1 MINVSK
7 TAKIH
12 SDSDLV
18 DGEGELHIGD
28 NCHIKKGVV
37 INCYGGIVRIE
48 HNVSIGE
55 YTILYGHG
63 GIVIGANVAIAP
75 HCVLSAQKHIS
86 PANVPLRYSGEIL
99 NLIEVKE
106 NCIISAHV
114 TITEGTSIGRNSFI
128 GAGSVVTRDIP
139 DYVFACGSPCKVVK
153 NLGQNKLYGY
163 TESRA

>member
-1 MINVSK
+1 MIKISK

-12 SDSDLV
+12 TDSDLV
-18 DGEGELHIGD
+18 DGGGELYIGD

-63 GIVIGANVAIAP
+63 GIVIGKNVAIAP

-86 PANVPLRYSGEIL
+86 PANIPLRYSGEIL
-99 NLIEVKE
+99 NSIEVKE
-106 NCIISAHV
+106 HSIISAHV
-114 TITEGTSIGRNSFI
+114 TITEGTSIGCNSFI
-128 GAGSVVTRDIP
+128 GAGSVVTRSIP
-139 DYVFACGSPCKVVK
+139 DYVFACGSPCKAVN
-153 NLGQNKLYGY
+153 NLGRNKLYGH
-163 TESRA
+163 TENRV